1 MKVRITARHFEL
13 TEDLKQFAETRIES
27 LARYFD
33 HIIDMHLKLDVEKY
47 RHTADLNAT
56 VYGATLSCS
65 ADSTDMYATIDEV
78 VKRMEVQIKKYK
90 SRIKEK
96 DQRKIAEAKA
106 PRSGAAGVASAEGE
120 TEAEA
125 E

>member
-1 MKVRITARHFEL
+1 MEVRITARHFDL
-13 TEDLKQFAETRIES
+13 TDDLKQFAESRMES

-56 VYGATLSCS
+56 VYGTTLSCS
-65 ADSTDMYATIDEV
+65 ANSTDMYATIDEV
-78 VKRMEVQIKKYK
+78 VKRMQAQIKKYK

-96 DQRKIAEAKA
+96 DQKKIAEAKA
-106 PRSGAAGVASAEGE
+106 PRASGAGVAAAEGE
-120 TEAEA
+120 VEE